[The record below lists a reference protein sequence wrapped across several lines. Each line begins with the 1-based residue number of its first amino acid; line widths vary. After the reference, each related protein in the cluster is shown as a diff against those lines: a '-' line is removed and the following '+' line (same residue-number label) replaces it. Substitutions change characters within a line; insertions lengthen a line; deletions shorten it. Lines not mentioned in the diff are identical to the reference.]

1 LDEAEEEEEEEEE
14 EEIEGTRPSR
24 VTRTQDKSPSV
35 IT

>member
-1 LDEAEEEEEEEEE
+1 VVEEEEEERQE

-24 VTRTQDKSPSV
+24 VTRRQDKSPSV

>member
-1 LDEAEEEEEEEEE
+1 MVEEEEEERQE

-24 VTRTQDKSPSV
+24 VTRRQDKSPSV